1 MSEKNLADIKK
12 LIDSMQSGLVELF
25 DQLRELRRVLDLA
38 SETLESDLSLSSSS
52 LFSGVSTSSPGD
64 SIKTDLNT
72 HSDMKTNLDSVRE
85 ESLTQP
91 GITSVVSE
99 DVSRV
104 LDPITHEL
112 QTGDAPA
119 NVIAEYVQAAKE
131 YLIKEDPA
139 NNKVARDMEVV
150 LKFLRA
156 RGTRGIR
163 PEERDNILKRI
174 GRWKVH
180 LSAFG
185 EYAEG

>member
-38 SETLESDLSLSSSS
+38 SETLESDLSISSSS
-52 LFSGVSTSSPGD
+52 LFSGVSTSSPAD
-64 SIKTDLNT
+64 S
-72 HSDMKTNLDSVRE
+72 MKTNLDSVQE
-85 ESLTQP
+85 ESSTQP

-99 DVSRV
+99 EVSRV

-112 QTGDAPA
+112 QTEDAPA

-131 YLIKEDPA
+131 YLIKEDPT

-185 EYAEG
+185 E